1 MKLCFR
7 NPLKICIFN
16 HSLKIRCLNR
26 ASVSNMYRH
35 ECQAEV
41 PSQFMQRYSKH
52 NAKYRLEQD
61 NRQEVVLKTLGA
73 HLDKTKPTER
83 HLKA

>member
-1 MKLCFR
+1 
-7 NPLKICIFN
+7 
-16 HSLKIRCLNR
+16 
-26 ASVSNMYRH
+26 MYRH

-52 NAKYRLEQD
+52 IVKYRLEQD